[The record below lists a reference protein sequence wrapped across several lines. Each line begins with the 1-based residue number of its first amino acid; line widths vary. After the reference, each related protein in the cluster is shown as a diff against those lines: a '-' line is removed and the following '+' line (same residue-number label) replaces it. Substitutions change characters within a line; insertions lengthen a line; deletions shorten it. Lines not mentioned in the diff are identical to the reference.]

1 MLINVKGDSDQLNGV
16 LADYLYKVGRR
27 CKSQAFC
34 GFVLWFRCP
43 VTRVLLSSMGNRKYS
58 RLKKR
63 PTKGQGHWRVWV
75 FMHMPRILFAPKT
88 TYPKNPR
95 TKSTSLIDTY

>member
-43 VTRVLLSSMGNRKYS
+43 VKRVLLSSIGNRKYS
-58 RLKKR
+58 RLKNDR
-63 PTKGQGHWRVWV
+63 PRAKDTGEFGYLCICLGYYLH
-75 FMHMPRILFAPKT
+75 PKQ
-88 TYPKNPR
+88 R
-95 TKSTSLIDTY
+95 TRKTPELNLLA